1 MDSIKNIKKTINELK
16 EIAKNQG
23 IDLSEEINNL
33 EEKLKTLNKL
43 NREKLIKNKEK
54 ISPWQR
60 VQIARKLERPKP
72 QDYIN
77 FLVKNFTEFH
87 GDRYFG
93 DDKAIIGG
101 IGFLRDISITA
112 IGTFRGKNLKENMD
126 CNFGMPHPE
135 GYRKSLRL
143 AKQAEK
149 FKRPVL
155 FFIDT
160 PGAYCGIEA
169 EERGIAEAIA
179 KNLYEFSTFKVPII
193 SIITGEGGSG
203 GALALAVSNQLY
215 MMENAVFSVISPEGC
230 ASILFKDASKAD
242 IASQSLKLTSY
253 DLYELGII
261 DKIIEESDNFEN
273 NPETTFKKLEE
284 TIYNDLLELMLLE
297 PSQLINQRYEKYRK
311 IGFFE
316 KFETPLR
323 EHNGLKEKKQSL
335 TREIGRFF
343 GFK

>member
-16 EIAKNQG
+16 EISKKQG
-23 IDLSEEINNL
+23 IDLSDEINNL
-33 EEKLKTLNKL
+33 EEKLKLLNKI
-43 NREKLIKNKEK
+43 NQEKLIKNKEK
-54 ISPWQR
+54 LSPWER
-60 VQIARKLERPKP
+60 VQIARRLERPKP

-77 FLVKNFTEFH
+77 QIIKNFVELH
-87 GDRYFG
+87 GDRFFG

-101 IGFLRDISITA
+101 IGFLRDIPVTA
-112 IGTFRGKNLKENMD
+112 IGTFRGKNLKENME

-135 GYRKSLRL
+135 GYRKALRL

-179 KNLYEFSTFKVPII
+179 KNLYEFSSFKVPII

-203 GALALAVSNQLY
+203 GALALAVSNSLY

-242 IASQSLKLTSY
+242 IASQSLKLTSF
-253 DLYELGII
+253 DLFELGII
-261 DKIIEESDNFEN
+261 DKIIEEDENFETKPQN
-273 NPETTFKKLEE
+273 TFKKLEE
-284 TIYNDLLELMLLE
+284 IIYNDLLELMLLE
-297 PSQLINQRYEKYRK
+297 PYQLINRRYEKYRK
-311 IGFFE
+311 IGFYE
-316 KFETPLR
+316 KFETPLK
-323 EHNGLKEKKQSL
+323 EYKDLKDKKFNL